1 MLYKII
7 VTVDEYVLSI
17 DDIKADIGKYHLRRL
32 RVGITRKGRRVM
44 KREEEKPEPTIND
57 IKRQIEE
64 DEECGGCGFYTSDP
78 DSQPLENCE
87 TCGRESV

>member
-1 MLYKII
+1 MLFR
-7 VTVDEYVLSI
+7 S
-17 DDIKADIGKYHLRRL
+17 KADIHIQNTLQWAGYNVVDIDIKEAIKY
-32 RVGITRKGRRVM
+32 
-44 KREEEKPEPTIND
+44 EKPEPTIND

-64 DEECGGCGFYTSDP
+64 NEECGGCGFYTSDP

>member
-1 MLYKII
+1 M
-7 VTVDEYVLSI
+7 
-17 DDIKADIGKYHLRRL
+17 
-32 RVGITRKGRRVM
+32 
-44 KREEEKPEPTIND
+44 EEDKEICLVCNENKEDNGLILCSECNKPEPTIND

-87 TCGRESV
+87 TCGRESVWTTHKQKTAGLSAVGAGVM

>member
-1 MLYKII
+1 MLFRSKCGEF
-7 VTVDEYVLSI
+7 TRDEEPGEMCANDL
-17 DDIKADIGKYHLRRL
+17 
-32 RVGITRKGRRVM
+32 T
-44 KREEEKPEPTIND
+44 PTIND

-64 DEECGGCGFYTSDP
+64 NEECGGCGFYTSDP

>member
-1 MLYKII
+1 
-7 VTVDEYVLSI
+7 
-17 DDIKADIGKYHLRRL
+17 
-32 RVGITRKGRRVM
+32 M

-64 DEECGGCGFYTSDP
+64 NEECGGCGFYTSDP

>member
-1 MLYKII
+1 
-7 VTVDEYVLSI
+7 
-17 DDIKADIGKYHLRRL
+17 
-32 RVGITRKGRRVM
+32 M